1 MARTPRLIV
10 LEDSERASL
19 EKMMQPTMQ
28 YRYAQRAKVILM
40 ASEEKSN
47 DEIIAASG
55 LEEVAVCK
63 WKKRFV
69 ERRTDGLRDL
79 PRSGAPA
86 RYTHRDVLKVVNTA
100 CSRPKAARWTVRDL
114 AKASGTGMK
123 KSRVHQILKSLDL
136 KPHQH
141 RMWLFPNGKDPEFER
156 KELEVCG
163 LYVNPPENSVVL
175 CVDEKPAIQARERLH
190 PSETMQQGRA
200 ERIDFNY
207 KRHGVLNLFAAFN
220 VKDGKVYGK
229 TAERK
234 KAPDFLE
241 FLKDVYSRW
250 GNPRR
255 RALHIVMDNYGT
267 HTSHLVTEWIDAHPD
282 VEFHFTPSHGSWLNQ
297 IELWFSILYRRA
309 LQRGDFASKEDL
321 ASKLVEFIEEYN
333 KEAKPFAWTYRGRPL
348 TIG

>member
-1 MARTPRLIV
+1 MARTPRLMV

-114 AKASGTGMK
+114 AKA
-123 KSRVHQILKSLDL
+123 
-136 KPHQH
+136 
-141 RMWLFPNGKDPEFER
+141 
-156 KELEVCG
+156 
-163 LYVNPPENSVVL
+163 
-175 CVDEKPAIQARERLH
+175 
-190 PSETMQQGRA
+190 
-200 ERIDFNY
+200 
-207 KRHGVLNLFAAFN
+207 
-220 VKDGKVYGK
+220 
-229 TAERK
+229 
-234 KAPDFLE
+234 
-241 FLKDVYSRW
+241 
-250 GNPRR
+250 
-255 RALHIVMDNYGT
+255 
-267 HTSHLVTEWIDAHPD
+267 
-282 VEFHFTPSHGSWLNQ
+282 
-297 IELWFSILYRRA
+297 
-309 LQRGDFASKEDL
+309 
-321 ASKLVEFIEEYN
+321 
-333 KEAKPFAWTYRGRPL
+333 
-348 TIG
+348 